1 MEMNLT
7 KLVPSIKEI
16 EESYISFI
24 IKNPMEVYQ
33 ISESYI
39 YDHTSKIICKAI
51 KEICDKKLTI
61 DLNVIHQFCLKEDS
75 NITLDVI
82 KSINNIPIINIDYTI
97 QQIKDSYSKHQIVN
111 KIEEMF
117 VNATSKNDFDYKKL
131 MNIIQDMF
139 SHAYHIE
146 SIPLQ
151 GFDTLI
157 KDHQEIMNDR
167 REGKK
172 IKSLGFRSID
182 KKLTKPGAPE
192 EMTLLIGMKGSL
204 KSVMCK
210 CIESHL
216 ISMGICVLSINLE
229 MSKES
234 CLDRLMCIK
243 YGFELND
250 LIKKD
255 KGRTLERTITDRH
268 KDLEEIKNYMFCS
281 DADINLSKLDGL
293 IYQAKNI
300 FRSKGIL
307 PEDEYIFI
315 TIDLLDMIEEFGDAE
330 SPYKIKKAINVMHR
344 ICRKHKCHFLL
355 LHQANENKIRSGKMF
370 KKPEDLD
377 YYKIGLEDI
386 EGGASLAAR
395 SRVVMTITRPLQMK
409 KRFFPEEME
418 RWDLE
423 TDFVN
428 INIVKQNDGKEG
440 YIRFVLGEYLRL
452 HPFLELEEKEE
463 VEEDA

>member
-16 EESYISFI
+16 EENYTSYI
-24 IKNPMEVYQ
+24 IKNPTKVYQ
-33 ISESYI
+33 IPESYL
-39 YDHTSKIICKAI
+39 YDHTSKVICKAI
-51 KEICDKKLTI
+51 KEICDKKLDI
-61 DLNVIHQFCLKEDS
+61 DLNVIYQFCLKEDS
-75 NITLDVI
+75 NITLDAI
-82 KSINNIPIINIDYTI
+82 NLINNIPITNIDYTI

-117 VNATSKNDFDYKKL
+117 VSATSKDDFNYKKL

-157 KDHQEIMNDR
+157 KDHQEIMQDR
-167 REGKK
+167 KDGKK
-172 IKSLGFRSID
+172 FKSIGFKAID

-192 EMTLLIGMKGSL
+192 EMTLLIGQKGSG
-204 KSVMCK
+204 KSLLAQCMQ
-210 CIESHL
+210 SNFM
-216 ISMGICVLSINLE
+216 SGDTCVLSINLE

-234 CLDRLMCIK
+234 CLDRLMCIR
-243 YGFELND
+243 YGFDLND
-250 LIKKD
+250 LIKQN
-255 KGRTLERTITDRH
+255 KGERLEHSIATQH
-268 KDLEEIKNYMFCS
+268 KKLEEIKNFIFCS
-281 DADINLSKLDGL
+281 DADVNLSKLDGL
-293 IYQAKNI
+293 IYQAKNM
-300 FRSKGIL
+300 FKNRGVL
-307 PEDEYIFI
+307 LEDEYIFVV
-315 TIDLLDMIEEFGDAE
+315 IDLLDMIEEFGDAE
-330 SPYKIKKAINVMHR
+330 SPYKIKKAINIMHR
-344 ICRKHKCHFLL
+344 MCRKHKCHFLL

-395 SRVVMTITRPLQMK
+395 CRVVMTMTRPLQMK

-423 TDFVN
+423 TDFIN
-428 INIVKQNDGKEG
+428 INIVKQNDGREG
-440 YIRFVLGEYLRL
+440 YLRFVLGDYLRL
-452 HPFLELEEKEE
+452 HPFTELEEEE
-463 VEEDA
+463 N